1 MRNQSRYLLLITFLL
16 AAYYLVLGIYLN
28 HLGYV
33 SQEAMFYIEK
43 TKIVVDGLGNRLKV
57 MGLTAP
63 ILPFYSS
70 FIFSAISASLAPII
84 ASSLITATL
93 FFLMSNALLKRAK
106 DDFYL
111 VILLIVFLVHP
122 GVLYM
127 ATSGKSIA
135 LVMLFFFMFFFN
147 LLKFYR
153 SNTTFH
159 VSIASISLVLL
170 IFCDYKFIWLTLF
183 FIPLVLSITI
193 KSLNLGEQESIFRL
207 FISFNNPSLRR
218 KLVNKTFA
226 LYIILF
232 VLPLACI
239 ICYKLLNLTHAQ
251 DLDYFHQSPYATWTV
266 VADKLS
272 FDTLSTSTTYH
283 IPETSVLISARMLL
297 FCPLMLVAI
306 YLFRNSTYQILTLL
320 TPFAFVEFLHIKYE
334 KVFLVQEYYM
344 IFLVLA
350 LLCILYRAQ
359 TIRRQTVLKTFVLVL
374 TLVQLYT
381 GYIFMRN
388 SSIAEEQHFITVLLN
403 RAKDTSQDENREL
416 AKFIDNLPKEA
427 HVLVDDAIGFPIV
440 AFSQKNDE
448 LSLSAKEN
456 LQKFTL
462 PYQNS
467 YLGAIEAPDKF
478 DEYILLATPKN
489 EVTGFT
495 QLNDKYVP
503 VIKKA
508 NSALKLRR
516 VYETNDWVLYKVFS
530 D

>member
-1 MRNQSRYLLLITFLL
+1 MRNQSKYLLLITILL
-16 AAYYLVLGIYLN
+16 AIYYLVCGIYLN
-28 HLGYV
+28 HLGYF
-33 SQEAMFYIEK
+33 SQEAMFYVEK
-43 TKIVVDGLGNRLKV
+43 SKIVVDGLGNRLKV

-63 ILPFYSS
+63 IIPFYTS
-70 FIFSAISASLAPII
+70 FLFSFSKYTAMIAPII
-84 ASSLITATL
+84 ASSLCTAIL
-93 FFLMSNALLKRAK
+93 FFMIGSALLKRAK

-111 VILLIVFLVHP
+111 LVLLIIFLFHP
-122 GVLYM
+122 GILY
-127 ATSGKSIA
+127 AACSGKSIA
-135 LVMLFFFMFFFN
+135 LVLVFFFMFFFN

-183 FIPLVLSITI
+183 FIPLVLSITV

-218 KLVNKTFA
+218 KLINKTFA

-251 DLDYFHQSPYATWTV
+251 DLNYFSESPYATWTV
-266 VADKLS
+266 LADKLS
-272 FDTLSTSTTYH
+272 FDQLSTSTVYQ
-283 IPETSVLISARMLL
+283 IPETSILISARILL
-297 FCPLMLVAI
+297 FCPLILVAI
-306 YLFRNSTYQILTLL
+306 YMFRNSTYQILTLL

-334 KVFLVQEYYM
+334 KVFLVNEYYM

-350 LLCILYRAQ
+350 LLCIFYKAQ
-359 TIRRQTVLKTFVLVL
+359 TIKNQTLLKTIVGLL

-381 GYIFMRN
+381 GYIFLKN
-388 SSIAEEQHFITVLLN
+388 SSITEERNFITVLLN
-403 RAKDTSQDENREL
+403 RTPDTHQDQNREL
-416 AKFIDNLPKEA
+416 ADYINHLPDGS
-427 HVLVDDAIGFPIV
+427 HVLVDDAIAFPIV
-440 AFSQKNDE
+440 TFSKDIRK
-448 LSLSAKEN
+448 L
-456 LQKFTL
+456 TL
-462 PYQNS
+462 PYQGA
-467 YLGAIEAPDKF
+467 YLSAIESPDKY
-478 DEYILLATPKN
+478 DDYVLLATPKN

-503 VIKKA
+503 VVKKA
-508 NSALKLRR
+508 NSALKLHR
-516 VYETNDWVLYKVFS
+516 VYETDDWILYKVF

>member
-1 MRNQSRYLLLITFLL
+1 MRNQSKYLILITILL
-16 AAYYLVLGIYLN
+16 AIYYLVCGIYLN
-28 HLGYV
+28 HLGYF
-33 SQEAMFYIEK
+33 SQEAIFYIEK
-43 TKIVVDGLGNRLKV
+43 SKIVVDGLGNRLKV

-63 ILPFYSS
+63 IIPFYTS
-70 FIFSAISASLAPII
+70 FLFSFSKYTAMIAPII
-84 ASSLITATL
+84 ASSICMAIL
-93 FFLMSNALLKRAK
+93 FFMIGGALLKRAK

-111 VILLIVFLVHP
+111 LVLLVIFLFHP
-122 GVLYM
+122 GILY
-127 ATSGKSIA
+127 AACSGKSIA
-135 LVMLFFFMFFFN
+135 LVLVFFFMFFFN

-218 KLVNKTFA
+218 KLINKTFA

-239 ICYKLLNLTHAQ
+239 VCYKLLNLTHAQ
-251 DLDYFHQSPYATWTV
+251 DLNYFSESPYATWTV
-266 VADKLS
+266 LADKLS
-272 FDTLSTSTTYH
+272 FDQLSTSTVYQ
-283 IPETSVLISARMLL
+283 IPETSILISARILL

-334 KVFLVQEYYM
+334 KVFLAHEYYL

-350 LLCILYRAQ
+350 LLCILYKAQ
-359 TIRRQTVLKTFVLVL
+359 TIKNQTVLKTIVGIL

-381 GYIFMRN
+381 GYIFLKN
-388 SSIAEEQHFITVLLN
+388 SSITEEQNFITVLFN
-403 RAKDTSQDENREL
+403 RAADAHQDENREL
-416 AKFIDNLPKEA
+416 ANYINHLPDNA
-427 HVLVDDAIGFPIV
+427 HILVDDAIAFPVV
-440 AFSQKNDE
+440 AFSNNIHK
-448 LSLSAKEN
+448 L
-456 LQKFTL
+456 TL
-462 PYQNS
+462 PYQGTFLS
-467 YLGAIEAPDKF
+467 AIEAPDKY
-478 DEYILLATPKN
+478 DDYILLATEKN

-495 QLNDKYVP
+495 QLNNKYVP

-516 VYETNDWVLYKVFS
+516 VYETNDWILYKVF

>member
-1 MRNQSRYLLLITFLL
+1 MRKSSKYLLFITILL
-16 AAYYLVLGIYLN
+16 AIYYLVCGLYLN
-28 HLGYV
+28 HLGYF

-43 TKIVVDGLGNRLKV
+43 SKIVIDGLGNRLKV

-63 ILPFYSS
+63 IIPFYTSFLFSFSS
-70 FIFSAISASLAPII
+70 KTAMIAPVI
-84 ASSLITATL
+84 ASCICTAVL
-93 FFLMSNALLKRAK
+93 FFMIGSALMKRAK

-111 VILLIVFLVHP
+111 LVLLVIFLLHP
-122 GVLYM
+122 GILY
-127 ATSGKSIA
+127 AASSGKSIA
-135 LVMLFFFMFFFN
+135 LVLVFFFMFFFN

-183 FIPLVLSITI
+183 FIPLVLSITV

-218 KLVNKTFA
+218 KLINKTFA

-239 ICYKLLNLTHAQ
+239 ICYKLLNLTHAE
-251 DLDYFHQSPYATWTV
+251 DLNYFSESPYATWTV
-266 VADKLS
+266 LADKLS
-272 FDTLSTSTTYH
+272 FDQLSTSTVYQ
-283 IPETSVLISARMLL
+283 IPETSILISARILL
-297 FCPLMLVAI
+297 FCPLILVAV

-334 KVFLVQEYYM
+334 KVFLVNEYYM
-344 IFLVLA
+344 IFLILA
-350 LLCILYRAQ
+350 LLCIFYRAQ
-359 TIRRQTVLKTFVLVL
+359 IIKNQTILKTVVGIL

-381 GYIFMRN
+381 GYIFLKN
-388 SSIAEEQHFITVLLN
+388 SPIAEERNFITVLLN
-403 RAKDTSQDENREL
+403 RTPDTRMDQNRQL
-416 AKFIDNLPKEA
+416 AEYINHLPDGS
-427 HVLVDDAIGFPIV
+427 HVLMDDAIAFPV
-440 AFSQKNDE
+440 AAFSKDIRK
-448 LSLSAKEN
+448 L
-456 LQKFTL
+456 TL
-462 PYQNS
+462 PYQGA
-467 YLGAIEAPDKF
+467 YLSAIETPDKY
-478 DEYILLATPKN
+478 DDYILLATPKN

-495 QLNDKYVP
+495 QLNDKYIP
-503 VIKKA
+503 VVKKA

-516 VYETNDWVLYKVFS
+516 VYETDDWILYKVF